1 MRRIKT
7 RRRNNKPKTRKT
19 VGKRPTNRKRK
30 YTRKVRGGD
39 LIPRGVKN
47 MLTQVGLRNITNI
60 EEIKDCNTINSQTVP
75 RLFLVLQGMR
85 NYNEDMYNYY
95 MPLDSDSPESKQIKC
110 DRLNALREE
119 WIQRK
124 NDEIK
129 TGRTDTDMDRAII
142 NKTFMGMNKDTTR
155 YFHFLADKYC
165 YVVEDDQE
173 KPQICYTYTK
183 AQLQEELGGQQ

>member
-1 MRRIKT
+1 
-7 RRRNNKPKTRKT
+7 
-19 VGKRPTNRKRK
+19 
-30 YTRKVRGGD
+30 
-39 LIPRGVKN
+39 

-60 EEIKDCNTINSQTVP
+60 EEIKDCNSINSQTVP

-129 TGRTDTDMDRAII
+129 TGRIDTDIDRAII
-142 NKTFMGMNKDTTR
+142 NKTFLGMNKDTTR

-173 KPQICYTYTK
+173 KPQICNTYTK